1 MKCPYCENEESRVI
15 DSRHTEDGHAIRRR
29 RECESCGRRFTTYE
43 KVEEMILMVIKKDG
57 RREAFDRSK
66 LLNGIIRACEK
77 RPVSIADMERI
88 VDEIERGLNN
98 MMEKEVDSTFIGEL
112 VMERLKDLDE
122 VAYVRFASVQ
132 TVHRYKYFCGRNRK
146 TADKQEKREIKE
158 DSMKDIFKVA
168 IDGPSGAGKSTIA
181 KAVAKNL
188 GIDYVDTGAMYR
200 AVGYKASSRGVSPED
215 REAVKHLME
224 DTDIDFADG
233 DIILDGEIIN
243 DKIRTPEISK
253 AASLYSAIPEVREKL
268 VEIQRKMGMRKS
280 VIMDGRD
287 IGTNVFRDAEYKIF
301 LTASA
306 KERAE
311 RRFEE
316 LTAKG
321 QKVDFDEVLRDIE
334 KRDHDDMTRALN
346 PLRKA
351 EDAVEIDTTGL
362 SIDEV
367 IERVLKEIK

>member
-77 RPVSIADMERI
+77 RPVSIADMEKI

-122 VAYVRFASVQ
+122 VCIRVQ

-321 QKVDFDEVLRDIE
+321 QKVDFNEVLRDIE